1 MINSRRIVP
10 VAKSDLLSI
19 FGTALAIANVDA
31 TLKASDDVEGNFG
44 ITGSGSAGTF
54 LCNEPAKSIDFRT
67 GVTGATVYFIP
78 TNDGTTFAKAGVASD
93 ISGTVLADGCTLH
106 KAVLSS
112 GTITVTKITPVEA

>member
-10 VAKSDLLSI
+10 VGKSDLLSI
-19 FGTALAIANVDA
+19 YGTALAIANVSA
-31 TLKASDDVEGNFG
+31 TLKASNDVEGNFT

-54 LCNEPAKSIDFRT
+54 LCSEPAKSIDFAD

-78 TNDGTTFAKAGVASD
+78 TVDGTTFAKAGTASA
-93 ISGTVLADGCTLH
+93 ISGTVLADGSTLH

-112 GTITVTKITPVEA
+112 GTITVTKVTPVEA